1 MGESKYKKDCK
12 YLLCEEGVYY
22 CLDTETEKVRNYI
35 SFCPLECKKCKIKE
49 QVAENFPVTVKG
61 GSDGSL

>member
-49 QVAENFPVTVKG
+49 
-61 GSDGSL
+61 

>member
-49 QVAENFPVTVKG
+49 QVAENSPATSKG